1 MDVRSLG
8 SRRAGRAIAVVA
20 LVTALTVA
28 GTGVANA
35 TGPSVVVAPTSGV
48 SWGDTLTVTTSGY
61 PIQESAYITICDPGT
76 IGVVLTIA
84 QVTAACTGEIEH
96 RLDSGF
102 NPDTNYGFINGAN
115 GSDTVVLTSG
125 RPSSA
130 HCATGSCDVVV
141 LDHNCIDQLVGSCV
155 YLGQAITFATALT
168 NVVVK
173 GRGPT
178 LKFKPGKVSAHWSG
192 PAPGPQC
199 SFAVASFRITNP
211 TKHPVQVTFQGAPIG
226 PPISA
231 GSYIGVCTWG
241 TGRATLQYGL
251 DGSVN
256 VLTVKVR

>member
-1 MDVRSLG
+1 MNVRRLG
-8 SRRAGRAIAVVA
+8 SRRAVRAIAVVA
-20 LVTALTVA
+20 VVASLTMA
-28 GTGVANA
+28 GTEVANA
-35 TGPSVVVAPTSGV
+35 TGPSVVVAPSTGV
-48 SWGDTLTVTTSGY
+48 SWGDTLTVTTAGY
-61 PIQESAYITICDPGT
+61 PVQESAYITLCDPGT

-102 NPDTNYGFINGAN
+102 NPDMNYGFINGAN
-115 GSDTVVLTSG
+115 GSDTVVLTAG

-130 HCATGSCDVVV
+130 HCATGRCDVVV
-141 LDHNCIDQLVGSCV
+141 LEHNCIDQLSGSCI

-178 LKFKPGKVSAHWSG
+178 LKFKPLKVSAHWSG
-192 PAPGPQC
+192 PPPDQLC
-199 SFAVASFRITNP
+199 SFAVASFTITNA
-211 TKHPVQVTFQGAPIG
+211 TKHPVQVTFQGAPLG
-226 PPISA
+226 VPIPA

-241 TGRATLQYGL
+241 TGKATLQYGL
-251 DGSVN
+251 DGSAN